1 MARKLSRRSPKN
13 RFPLS
18 LEAAALVLD
27 EAGRWEHV
35 QLSDGDAAQGM
46 VPGVK
51 AKPPIFEAIP
61 VEALDNA
68 PDPNQLQLPDFD

>member
-1 MARKLSRRSPKN
+1 MAKRSKG

-18 LEAAALVLD
+18 PEAAALVLD

-61 VEALDNA
+61 VEALDDA
-68 PDPNQLQLPDFD
+68 PDPNQLALPDFD